1 MELLQTSMR
10 NGVKEMIEKKTRP
23 QKYTQKLELNCPMKI
38 PILDTDTVEYATV
51 DSRGYTIF
59 RSRKKEGKA
68 TVIKGHKEGKEIT
81 VTPDDSVYSCKFSKQ
96 GHLSA
101 LPEDEGT
108 EVTIITH

>member
-1 MELLQTSMR
+1 
-10 NGVKEMIEKKTRP
+10 MIDEKKTRP
-23 QKYTQKLELNCPMKI
+23 RTNTRRIEFNCPMKI
-38 PILDTDTVEYATV
+38 PVLDTDTVEYANV

-59 RSRKKEGKA
+59 RSKKKEAKA

-81 VTPDDSVYSCKFSKQ
+81 VTPEDSVYSCKFSKQ

-108 EVTIITH
+108 EVTIIIH